1 MCEESESM
9 KIAIITLHFVNHY
22 GSLLQTY
29 ATCRLFE
36 KLGNTAEVID
46 YIRPNN
52 ADEMQVIMEGLKKK
66 KRRNPLFSAAYVLT
80 KRLENRKREKFS
92 REFLQNNVRLT
103 PRYQTYQELLDMPPE
118 ADVYCTGSDQ
128 VWNSEYNGG
137 YLPEYFLEF
146 APSGKKRIAFSASI
160 GMDRFPESEYVQTR
174 ESLMKYSAISVR
186 EASAQN
192 ILQEMGLSQTV
203 QVLDPTLCLS
213 KQDWMPLIAPR
224 KVKKPYVLLYKLNDA
239 PELERFVEELSRRK
253 GLQIIRVSYYL
264 NHFKNQGKM
273 IYSPS
278 VGDFLS
284 LINYADCVVTDSFH
298 AVAFSINFGKDL
310 YAFYPGQYSTRIESI
325 LKLTGAEHRAVNT
338 PGYADLPIDYE
349 YVNQV
354 LSKERERAENFIR
367 QALAL

>member
-1 MCEESESM
+1 M
-9 KIAIITLHFVNHY
+9 KVAVMTLHYVNHY

-36 KLGNTAEVID
+36 KLGHTAEVID
-46 YIRPNN
+46 YIRPNST
-52 ADEMQVIMEGLKKK
+52 DEMQGIMEGLKKK
-66 KRRNPLFSAAYVLT
+66 GRRNPLFSAAYVLT

-92 REFLQNNVRLT
+92 RDFLQNNVCLT
-103 PRYQTYQELLDMPPE
+103 SRYQTYQELLNAPPE

-160 GMDRFPESEYVQTR
+160 GMDRFPEAEYAQIR
-174 ESLMKYSAISVR
+174 DSLMKYSAISVR
-186 EASAQN
+186 EASAQS
-192 ILQEMGLSQTV
+192 ILKEMGLSQTV

-239 PELERFVEELSRRK
+239 PELERFVEELSERK
-253 GLQIIRVSYYL
+253 SLQIIRVSYYL
-264 NHFKNQGKM
+264 NHFKKQGKM

-284 LINYADCVVTDSFH
+284 LIHYADCVVTDSFH

-310 YAFYPGQYSTRIESI
+310 YAFYPGQYSTRIQSI
-325 LKLTGAEHRAVNT
+325 LQLTGAEHRAVNT
-338 PGYADLPIDYE
+338 PGYADRPINYE

-354 LSKERERAENFIR
+354 LNKERERAETFIR
-367 QALAL
+367 QALDR

>member
-1 MCEESESM
+1 M
-9 KIAIITLHFVNHY
+9 KVAIMTLHFVNHY

-36 KLGNTAEVID
+36 KLGHTTEVVD

-52 ADEMQVIMEGLKKK
+52 TDEMQGIMEGLKKK
-66 KRRNPLFSAAYVLT
+66 GRRNPLFSAAYVLT

-92 REFLQNNVRLT
+92 RDFLQNNVSLT
-103 PRYQTYQELLDMPPE
+103 SRYQTYQDLLNAPPE

-160 GMDRFPESEYVQTR
+160 GMDRFPEAEYAQTR
-174 ESLMKYSAISVR
+174 DSLMKYSAISVR
-186 EASAQN
+186 EASAQS
-192 ILQEMGLSQTV
+192 ILKKMGLSQTV

-224 KVKKPYVLLYKLNDA
+224 KVRKPYVLLYKLNDA
-239 PELERFVEELSRRK
+239 PELERFVEELSERK

-298 AVAFSINFGKDL
+298 AVAFSINFSKDL

-338 PGYADLPIDYE
+338 PGYADRPINYE

-354 LSKERERAENFIR
+354 LNKERERAETFIR
-367 QALAL
+367 QALDR